1 MGSRKLSDM
10 EAVTYLQ
17 REVLYSFFIHSKAFT
32 AQLLKGDVMTNHD
45 FIEELAG
52 LLAMESQEAHALLNS
67 FLGAMV
73 AEFLAC
79 GKLSVKGLG
88 RFSVRKLAP
97 VKKIT
102 VSGTVY
108 TPPCNRMIFERGS
121 FGGDDTVRIAVSRVS
136 MSPDDANRFGRTLAK
151 VLVRAFKEKRE
162 LVFNGF
168 GRFTLQEGGY
178 GFVAESTLEALLNRE
193 YQDLEE
199 VVVLPQ
205 DRVPTGSRRKAAPFL
220 ILVSA
225 AIAAGVLLVFLYGR
239 QFAES
244 IPFSVATFSQRSAS
258 VSPNSNPPV
267 SSETVTPAQGGG
279 ADSLV
284 LEKEDYTIILATFR
298 SGSTARKEISPL
310 RSKGIT
316 AFVWPAFSGAVKYHR
331 VTTGRFSGREEASAH
346 LKRLP
351 EKTAGSAYI
360 QHVIKRVV
368 LHAEK
373 EL

>member
-1 MGSRKLSDM
+1 
-10 EAVTYLQ
+10 
-17 REVLYSFFIHSKAFT
+17 
-32 AQLLKGDVMTNHD
+32 MTNHD

-67 FLGAMV
+67 FSGAMV

-79 GKLSVKGLG
+79 GKLTVKGLG
-88 RFSVRKLAP
+88 RFAVRKLAP
-97 VKKIT
+97 VKKLT
-102 VSGTVY
+102 ASGTVY
-108 TPPCNRMIFERGS
+108 TPPCNRMIFERGIS
-121 FGGDDTVRIAVSRVS
+121 GGDDTVRIAVSRVS
-136 MSPDDANRFGRTLAK
+136 MSPDDANRFGRNLAK
-151 VLVRAFKEKRE
+151 VLGRAFKEKRE

-178 GFVAESTLEALLNRE
+178 GFVAESSLDALLNRE

-205 DRVPTGSRRKAAPFL
+205 DRVPTASRGKAA
-220 ILVSA
+220 LVSA
-225 AIAAGVLLVFLYGR
+225 VIAAGVLLVFLYGR
-239 QFAES
+239 QLIES
-244 IPFSVATFSQRSAS
+244 VPFSVATLSQSTAA

-267 SSETVTPAQGGG
+267 SSETVAPAHGGV

-310 RSKGIT
+310 RSKGIA

-331 VTTGRFSGREEASAH
+331 VATGRFSGREEASAQ